1 MTSTRILKSWK
12 DLKRRKSRAILMIIV
27 IALGVI
33 GLSLFAVIPLIEQ
46 GIADEI
52 ETSNMY
58 DVRANVNNLEL
69 SDSNFT
75 QLEQIDNI
83 KSVEGK
89 YQFFTRIYIG
99 DRRNDALLVGIKDF
113 NEQSVDIISKDSG
126 EVPGYLEV
134 LTDTGNSRNNLYN
147 GEKGDIVRV
156 YDYNGSVQEVKISGS
171 GHSLGYDHSAWGI
184 AVFYT
189 NLETVYKIS
198 NGSGYTIL
206 SFDLDTAD
214 QKEAE
219 KTIEDVRAYLL
230 ENTNFV
236 AFTDLPRIRE
246 EGEWPGKEEFANM
259 GNFFYIL
266 TYVTLFCS
274 FFLVA
279 NTMHTM
285 IMEQK
290 KEIAQMK
297 AVGATRW
304 QVIQSYLL
312 TSLIMGVIG
321 ALLGTIIGIFI
332 AFLMASF
339 LASAFFGVV
348 LALAVHP
355 QTLLLGFLIGVG
367 ITLLATLPSLIF
379 ALRITVRE
387 GMEGSGITSNYG
399 NSYADRLLMRAGWL
413 PRSAQ
418 MGLRNVSRKK
428 GRSIS
433 TIFLVSIAVGI
444 LLGVLSLG
452 ASMGA
457 TIESEFDNFTFD
469 IMVAGQPEGG
479 RPLTEDVEFLLED
492 MDGVAIADP
501 FVYTQ
506 SQFKENGITIFGYN
520 YNTISYNIDETVY
533 KGRWFDQAE
542 QESNATVII
551 LSKIM
556 ANDENIN
563 VGDNIQLLTATGAY
577 EFEVIGLH
585 DSQMN
590 HGMVAFMPISTVQY
604 ILKWDNMVSGFS
616 IRTTSDDHGLIDS
629 VSTNIEDVLLE
640 NGYIVEIE
648 VKYVMEEINKEF
660 IGMVT
665 NLLIA
670 VGSLVVIITMIG
682 LMSALTM
689 NILERTKEIGMMRC
703 LGSVSGHI
711 RWVFGV
717 EGLIMALF
725 GWVIGIP
732 LGYFVGSY
740 LAGSLYDLI
749 RIDVVFIFPMYYLLI
764 TFLLTLGITI
774 MIIQPSLWKATHLKP
789 GDALRYE

>member
-1 MTSTRILKSWK
+1 MVSTRVQKSWK
-12 DLKRRKSRAILMIIV
+12 DLKKRKSRTILMIIV

-52 ETSNMY
+52 DASNMY
-58 DVRANVNNLEL
+58 DVRTSVKNLEL
-69 SDSNFT
+69 NDTNFK
-75 QLEQIDNI
+75 QLEELDNI

-89 YQFFTRIYIG
+89 YQVFTRIYIG
-99 DRRNDALLVGIKDF
+99 ERRNDALIVGIKDF
-113 NEQSVDIISKDSG
+113 NEQSVDIVTKDSG
-126 EVPGYLEV
+126 DIPDYREVV
-134 LTDTGNSRNNLYN
+134 TDTGNSRNNLYN
-147 GEKGDIVRV
+147 GKEGDKVRI
-156 YDYNGSVQEVKISGS
+156 YDYNGSVQEFKISGT
-171 GHSLGYDHSAWGI
+171 GHSLGYDYPSWGI
-184 AVFYT
+184 AAFYT
-189 NLETVYKIS
+189 NLESVYELS
-198 NGSGYTIL
+198 NGSGFTTL
-206 SFDLDTAD
+206 SFDLEDTKQD
-214 QKEAE
+214 SAE
-219 KTIEDVRAYLL
+219 KTIEDIRGYLL
-230 ENTNFV
+230 ENTSFV
-236 AFTDLPRIRE
+236 AFTDLPEVRE
-246 EGEWPGKEEFANM
+246 DGDWPGKDEFANM

-290 KEIAQMK
+290 KEVAQMK

-321 ALLGTIIGIFI
+321 AIIGTIIGIFI

-339 LASAFFGVV
+339 LANTFFGVV
-348 LALAVHP
+348 LALSVHP
-355 QTLLLGFLIGVG
+355 QTLLLGFLVGVG

-387 GMEGSGITSNYG
+387 GMEGSGITSSYG
-399 NSYADRLLMRAGWL
+399 NSYMDRLLMRTGWL
-413 PRSAQ
+413 PRSTQ

-433 TIFLVSIAVGI
+433 TILLVSIAVGI

-452 ASMGA
+452 FSMGA
-457 TIESEFDNFTFD
+457 TIEKEFDNFTFD
-469 IMVAGQPEGG
+469 IMVTGQPEAGK
-479 RPLTEDVEFLLED
+479 PLTEDVQYFLED
-492 MDGVAIADP
+492 LDGVTIADP
-501 FVYTQ
+501 FTYTQ
-506 SQFKENGITIFGYN
+506 VQFKEYGLTVFGYT
-520 YNTISYNIDETVY
+520 YNTISYNIDETVNH
-533 KGRWFDQAE
+533 GRWFNADE

-551 LSKIM
+551 ISKSI
-556 ANDENIN
+556 AKEEDISI
-563 VGDNIQLLTATGAY
+563 GDKLQMLTATGPY

-585 DSQMN
+585 NSQMN
-590 HGMVAFMPISTVQY
+590 HGMAAFMPITTVQD
-604 ILKWDNMVSGFS
+604 ILKWNNTVSGFS
-616 IRTTSDDHGLIDS
+616 VKTDSSDHGVIDS
-629 VSTNIEDVLLE
+629 VSTNIEDELLN
-640 NGYIVEIE
+640 NGYMVNIE

-703 LGSVSGHI
+703 LGSISGHI

-717 EGLIMALF
+717 EGLIKALI
-725 GWVIGIP
+725 GWVIGVP
-732 LGYFVGSY
+732 LGYFIGDY
-740 LAGSLYDLI
+740 LAGSLYDMI
-749 RIDVVFIFPMYYLLI
+749 RIEIEFLFPMYYLLI
-764 TFLLTLGITI
+764 TFLLTLAITI
-774 MIIQPSLWKATHLKP
+774 LIIQPSLWKATHLKP

>member
-1 MTSTRILKSWK
+1 MSTRIKKSWK
-12 DLKRRKSRAILMIIV
+12 DLKKRKSRTTLMIIV

-33 GLSLFAVIPLIEQ
+33 GLSLFGVIPLIEQ
-46 GIADEI
+46 GIAEEI

-58 DVRANVNNLEL
+58 DIRANVNNLEL
-69 SDSNFT
+69 AETNFT
-75 QLEQIDNI
+75 QLEEIDNV

-99 DRRNDALLVGIKDF
+99 ERRNDALIVGIKDF
-113 NEQSVDIISKDSG
+113 NEQTVDIITKDTG
-126 EVPGYLEV
+126 DVPGYLEV
-134 LTDTGNSRNNLYN
+134 LTDTGNSRNKLYN
-147 GEKGDIVRV
+147 GEEGDELKV
-156 YDYNGSVQEVKISGS
+156 YCSNGSVRELKLSGS
-171 GHSLGYDHSAWGI
+171 GHSLSYDHSAWGI

-189 NLETVYKIS
+189 NLETVHSLS
-198 NGSGYTIL
+198 NGSGYTLL
-206 SFDLDTAD
+206 SFDLEKANQEEA
-214 QKEAE
+214 QK
-219 KTIEDVRAYLL
+219 TVEDVRAYLL
-230 ENTNFV
+230 ENTDFV

-246 EGEWPGKEEFANM
+246 EGDWPGKEEFANM
-259 GNFFYIL
+259 GNFFFIL

-290 KEIAQMK
+290 KEVAQMK

-304 QVIQSYLL
+304 QVLQSYLL

-321 ALLGTIIGIFI
+321 ALIGTIIGIFI

-339 LASAFFGVV
+339 LANTFFGVI
-348 LALAVHP
+348 LSLAVHP
-355 QTLLLGFLIGVG
+355 PTLLLGFLVGVG

-387 GMEGSGITSNYG
+387 GMEGSGISSNYG
-399 NSYADRLLMRAGWL
+399 NSYMDRFLLRIGWL

-428 GRSIS
+428 GRSAS
-433 TIFLVSIAVGI
+433 TILLVSIAVGI

-452 ASMGA
+452 VSMGA
-457 TIESEFDNFTFD
+457 TIEKEFDNFTYD
-469 IMVAGQPEGG
+469 IMVTGQPEGG
-479 RPLTEDVEFLLED
+479 KPLTEDVKYFLED
-492 MDGVAIADP
+492 LDGVSEADP
-501 FVYTQ
+501 FLYTQ
-506 SQFKENGITIFGYN
+506 VQFKENQILTFGYN
-520 YNTISYNIDETVY
+520 YNTISYNIEDTIC
-533 KGRWFDQAE
+533 KGRWFDAGE
-542 QESNATVII
+542 QESNATVVIV
-551 LSKIM
+551 SKII
-556 ANDENIN
+556 ATDEGIN
-563 VGDNIQLLTATGAY
+563 LGDKIQMQTATGPY
-577 EFEVIGLH
+577 EFEVIGFH
-585 DSQMN
+585 SSQMN
-590 HGMVAFMPISTVQY
+590 HGMAAFMPISTVQD
-604 ILKWDNMVSGFS
+604 ILKWNNNVTGFS
-616 IRTTSDDHGLIDS
+616 IKTSSSDHDVIDS
-629 VSTNIEDVLLE
+629 VSTHIEDELLS
-640 NGYIVEIE
+640 NGYMVNIE
-648 VKYVMEEINKEF
+648 VKYVMEEINKQF

-703 LGSVSGHI
+703 LGSISGHI

-717 EGLIMALF
+717 EGLIMALI

-732 LGYFVGSY
+732 LGYFLGGY

-749 RIDVVFIFPMYYLLI
+749 RIEVVFIFPIYYVFI
-764 TFLLTLGITI
+764 TFLITLGITI
-774 MIIQPSLWKATHLKP
+774 LIIQPSLWKATHLKP
-789 GDALRYE
+789 GDALRYQ